1 MLTLCDQ
8 LQAIWDDPEADGPR
22 LALADL
28 LDPSDPL
35 RAQFIRGQVLRGDSA
50 DVTAACFEK
59 GGLRWLDT
67 ILRPLGFDV
76 SRLYVQHYSPSWR
89 ACAQGHVTV
98 GLRSEDGERVDSCN
112 RICWQRGFV
121 SCLSLLPAPGMEL
134 APALTAEPID
144 SLDLTW
150 NAALQAGL
158 WSRLTVPAIAQ
169 IRQLHLSWKAA
180 EPADFS
186 TLYEDHWP
194 ALVDLVLLC
203 RQDGLSPALV
213 PPVNL
218 AHLSRSDWPRQLRRL
233 TVYEPEGEGIRSLR
247 ECDWKHLETLEVSS
261 FSEQEPTGRLPWDR
275 LPGSLRDLDLSD
287 FNLGDDGLY
296 LLAQA
301 ALPRLRSLRLVGAA
315 FTGKGLAALLKA
327 PFLEGLEN
335 LDLSRNGLS
344 PGDLPEPWR
353 SRVKL

>member
-1 MLTLCDQ
+1 MLTLCDP
-8 LQAIWDDPEADGPR
+8 LQAIWDDPEADAPR

-35 RAQFIRGQVLRGDSA
+35 RAQFIRGQLSGQDSA
-50 DVTAACFEK
+50 DRTADCFEK

-98 GLRSEDGERVDSCN
+98 SLWSEEGLRADGCSP
-112 RICWQRGFV
+112 ICWQRGFV
-121 SCLSLLPAPGMEL
+121 SDLNLRPGPEMDL

-144 SLDLTW
+144 SLTLTW
-150 NAALQAGL
+150 NEAMQAGL

-169 IRQLHLSWKAA
+169 IRHLHLSWIAA

-194 ALVDLVLLC
+194 ALVDLELLC
-203 RQDGLSPALV
+203 REDGLSPALI

-218 AHLSRSDWPRQLRRL
+218 AGLSRSGWPRQLRRL
-233 TVYEPEGEGIRSLR
+233 AVYEPAGEGIRSLL

-261 FSEQEPTGRLPWDR
+261 FSEQEPTSCLPWDR

-287 FNLGDDGLY
+287 FHLGDDGLC

-301 ALPRLRSLRLVGAA
+301 PLPRLRSLRLVGAA
-315 FTGKGLAALLKA
+315 ITGKGLAALLSA
-327 PFLEGLEN
+327 PFLEGLDD
-335 LDLSRNGLS
+335 LDLSGNGLS
-344 PGDLPEPWR
+344 REHLPEPWR